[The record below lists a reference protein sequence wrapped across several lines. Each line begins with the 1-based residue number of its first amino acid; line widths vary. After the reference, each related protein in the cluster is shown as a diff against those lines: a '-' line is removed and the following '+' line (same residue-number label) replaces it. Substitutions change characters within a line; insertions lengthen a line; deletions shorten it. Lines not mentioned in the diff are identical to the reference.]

1 MTGPFST
8 ARFSA
13 GFALA
18 LGLCLGLWSPAH
30 RGLAAEGAVP
40 LPADHAERFTR
51 GLQQFERNIRPLLT
65 THCLK
70 CHGGEKIEGDFSL
83 ATREDLLKGGAEGP
97 AIRLFDGPGSRLV
110 RLVSR
115 AEKPHMPAKADPL
128 PEASVRALSEWIDNG
143 APYDGALIVQNRDGT
158 AGTAGGAN
166 PSKTDSKAPRPFTGW
181 PFQPLASVTPPASPA
196 SGPNP
201 DRSAPAHPVD
211 GFIRTRLA
219 EKHLTLN
226 PEADRRTL
234 LRRASFD
241 LTGLPPSPE
250 AMEAFES
257 DSAPG
262 AWERAIDRLLA
273 RPEHGERWARH
284 WLDVARFAESSGFE
298 HDYDRPGAHHYRDFV
313 IRALNADMPYD
324 QFVQWQLAGDEFE
337 PENPLALMA
346 TGFLGAGVFPTQI
359 TANEVERT
367 RYDAMDDML
376 STTTSAMLGLTV
388 GCARCHDHK
397 FDPIPTRDYYR
408 LLSTF
413 TTTVR
418 SQRQLDLD
426 PEQTRRKQA
435 AFEAEHARH
444 LAEQTRYEQTTLPG
458 RFEAWL
464 QAGATHRAP
473 ADWELLESPQW
484 KSQAGA
490 SFRGMPDG
498 SFLAE
503 GKNADHDTYTF
514 TGQTS
519 NANLRSLRL
528 EALPDPSLPHGGP
541 GRADNGNLGLSRIRV
556 FAQPLSGGERQEVR
570 LVRPRAT
577 FQQNAGNLSIAGSL
591 DNDPHTGWAVDPK
604 FGTRQAA
611 ILDFE
616 SPIQMPGGARLT
628 VELEF
633 RVNARH
639 HIGRPRVSVTSL
651 TAAPFDSEGIPG
663 GIASLLERIHNPAHG
678 ADSLSAAERTTLKD
692 WWKTSDEG
700 WRQVHARVEDHAKT
714 RPKPALTQV
723 LMCGEGFPAVRMHT
737 QGGDFLP
744 ETHFLHRGST
754 DQKRGVAPQ
763 GFLHVLMKTPDGE
776 TRWRWQPPSGA
787 PYSGRRRSL
796 ALWITDPSEGAGH
809 LLARVIV
816 NRLWQ
821 HHFGQGLVATPND
834 FGAQGA
840 KPSHPELLDWLAGEL
855 IRGGWRLKPLHR
867 LLMTS
872 QTYRQSSALTEDK
885 AQRDPGNALVSR
897 HVPHRLEAEAI
908 RDSLLWITGALD
920 TTPFGPGTLDEST
933 RRRSIYFTVKR
944 SQLIPAMQVF
954 DAPEP
959 LVSQGTRPATTV
971 APQALWLMN
980 NPQVRKWAGQW
991 AGALAIQPAPSTDE
1005 AARWIAKA
1013 YRRALQ
1019 RPPTAVEAQTSLTFL
1034 ARQTERYRK
1043 SGTPRPEEAAGTDLL
1058 HALLSLNEVIYVD

>member
-1 MTGPFST
+1 MTGPSST

-13 GFALA
+13 RFPSS
-18 LGLCLGLWSPAH
+18 LGLAMGLFLGWA
-30 RGLAAEGAVP
+30 GAAIPTVVAETPPP
-40 LPADHAERFTR
+40 LPADHAERFAR
-51 GLQQFERNIRPLLT
+51 GLERFQRDIRPLLT

-70 CHGGEKIEGDFSL
+70 CHGGEKTQGDFSL

-97 AIRLFDGPGSRLV
+97 AVRLFDGPGSRLV

-115 AEKPHMPAKADPL
+115 VEKPHMPAKADPL
-128 PEASVRALSEWIDNG
+128 PEASVKALSEWIDNG
-143 APYDGALIVQNRDGT
+143 APYDAPLVGGRSGGSASGT
-158 AGTAGGAN
+158 D
-166 PSKTDSKAPRPFTGW
+166 PKAPRPFTGW
-181 PFQPLASVTPPASPA
+181 PFQPLASVVPPAAPR
-196 SGPNP
+196 SGPTSEPQALN
-201 DRSAPAHPVD
+201 HPVD
-211 GFIRTRLA
+211 RFLLARLA
-219 EKHLTLN
+219 GQGLSFN
-226 PEADRRTL
+226 PEADRRAL

-241 LTGLPPSPE
+241 LTGLPPVPE
-250 AMEAFES
+250 ELES
-257 DSAPG
+257 FVQDSAPG

-273 RPEHGERWARH
+273 RPQHGERWARH

-298 HDYDRPGAHHYRDFV
+298 HDYDRPGAHHFRDFV

-324 QFVQWQLAGDEFE
+324 RFVHWQLAGDEFE

-397 FDPIPTRDYYR
+397 FDPISTRDYYR

-418 SQRQLDLD
+418 SQRPLDLN
-426 PEQTRRKQA
+426 PEETRRRNA
-435 AFEAEHARH
+435 AFEAEHARFQAE
-444 LAEQTRYEQTTLPG
+444 LATYEKSTLPA
-458 RFEAWL
+458 RFDAWL
-464 QAGATHRAP
+464 DSGALPTAR
-473 ADWELLESPQW
+473 ADWELLESPAW
-484 KSQAGA
+484 KSQGGAG
-490 SFRGMPDG
+490 FRAMADG

-503 GKNADHDTYTF
+503 GKNPDQDTYTF

-519 NANLRSLRL
+519 TPTLRSLRL

-556 FAQPLSGGERQEVR
+556 FAQPLAGGERQEVR
-570 LVRPRAT
+570 LIRPRAT
-577 FQQNAGNLSIAGSL
+577 FEQNTGNLSIAGSL
-591 DNDPHTGWAVDPK
+591 DEDPHTGWAVDPK

-616 SPIQMPGGARLT
+616 SPIRMPGGMRLT
-628 VELEF
+628 VELDF
-633 RVNARH
+633 RVNTRH
-639 HIGRPRVSVTSL
+639 HIGRPRISVTS
-651 TAAPFDSEGIPG
+651 AADAGFDSPGIPT
-663 GIASLLERIHNPAHG
+663 GIAGLLERLRKPGTG
-678 ADSLSAAERTTLKD
+678 ASSLSAAERAMLLG
-692 WWKTSDEG
+692 WWKTTDEG
-700 WRQVHARVEDHAKT
+700 WRQVHARVEDHAKR
-714 RPKPALTQV
+714 RPQPVLTQV
-723 LMCGEGFPAVRMHT
+723 LTCLEGYPAVRMHT

-754 DQKRGVAPQ
+754 EQKRGVATQ
-763 GFLHVLMKTPDGE
+763 GFLPVLSKGAE
-776 TRWRWQPPSGA
+776 SESRWRWLPPAGA

-796 ALWITDPSEGAGH
+796 ALWMTDTQDGAGQ

-821 HHFGQGLVATPND
+821 HHFGRGLVATPND
-834 FGAQGA
+834 FGAQGS

-855 IRGGWRLKPLHR
+855 IRGGWRLKPMHR
-867 LLMTS
+867 LMMTS
-872 QTYRQSSALTEDK
+872 HAYRQSSDVPKAK
-885 AQRDPGNALVSR
+885 AQRDQDNALVSR
-897 HVPHRLEAEAI
+897 RVPTRLEAESI
-908 RDSLLWITGALD
+908 RDTLLSITGALD
-920 TTPFGPGTLDEST
+920 ATPFGPGTLDESS

-980 NPQVRKWAGQW
+980 NPQVRRWAEHW
-991 AGALAIQPAPSTDE
+991 AKDGAGPVAD
-1005 AARWIAKA
+1005 AARWVPLA
-1013 YRRALQ
+1013 YQRALQ
-1019 RPPTAVEAQTSLTFL
+1019 RPPTPVESKASIEFLT
-1034 ARQTERYRK
+1034 RQTDRYRK
-1043 SGTPRPEEAAGTDLL
+1043 AGTAHPERLAATDLL

>member
-1 MTGPFST
+1 MTAPQHPQ
-8 ARFSA
+8 RFF
-13 GFALA
+13 GHFAVF
-18 LGLCLGLWSPAH
+18 LGLLVGAQRLT
-30 RGLAAEGAVP
+30 GAEPPVP

-51 GLQQFERNIRPLLT
+51 GLGQFQKEIRPLLI

-70 CHGGEKIEGDFSL
+70 CHGGEKTQGEFSL
-83 ATREDLLKGGAEGP
+83 ATREDLLRGGADGP

-110 RLVSR
+110 KLVAH
-115 AEKPHMPAKADPL
+115 AEKPHMPSKGDPL
-128 PEASVRALSEWIDNG
+128 PEASVRALSEWIHNG
-143 APYDGALIVQNRDGT
+143 APYDGPLI
-158 AGTAGGAN
+158 AGAA
-166 PSKTDSKAPRPFTGW
+166 KDSKSVGPAESRASKPFTGW
-181 PFQPLASVTPPASPA
+181 PYQPLASIQPPAGV
-196 SGPNP
+196 SG
-201 DRSAPAHPVD
+201 DAHPVD
-211 GFIRTRLA
+211 AFIEARLT
-219 EKHLTLN
+219 EKGLALN
-226 PEADRRTL
+226 LESNRRTL

-241 LTGLPPSPE
+241 LLGLPPTPE
-250 AMEAFES
+250 ALDAFEKDAS
-257 DSAPG
+257 PG
-262 AWERAIDRLLA
+262 AWERAIDSLLA
-273 RPEHGERWARH
+273 QPQHGERWARH
-284 WLDVARFAESSGFE
+284 WLDVARFGESSGFE

-313 IRALNADMPYD
+313 IKALNADMPYD
-324 QFVQWQLAGDEFE
+324 QFVQWQLAGDEFA

-376 STTTSAMLGLTV
+376 ATTTSAMLGLTV

-426 PEQTRRKQA
+426 PELTQIKKT
-435 AFEAEHARH
+435 AFDTEHARY
-444 LAEQTRYEQTTLPG
+444 LGERNRYEQTVLPG
-458 RFEAWL
+458 RFDAWL
-464 QAGATHRAP
+464 QAGAGWKTR
-473 ADWELLESPQW
+473 ADWEQLHSQEW
-484 KSQAGA
+484 KSKAGA
-490 SFRGMPDG
+490 SFRAMADG

-503 GKNADHDTYTF
+503 GKNADSDTYTVS
-514 TGQTS
+514 GQTS
-519 NANLRSLRL
+519 SSGLRALRL
-528 EALPDPSLPHGGP
+528 EALPDPSLPHNGP

-577 FQQNAGNLSIAGSL
+577 FEQNNGNLSIAGSL

-611 ILDFE
+611 IFDFE
-616 SPIQMPGGARLT
+616 TPLQNAGGLRLT
-628 VELEF
+628 IELEF
-633 RVNARH
+633 QVNSRH

-651 TAAPFDSEGIPG
+651 ASASFDSEGIPAEIAGLLGRLKAPG
-663 GIASLLERIHNPAHG
+663 GGPKT
-678 ADSLSAAERTTLKD
+678 LSTSERTTLMH
-692 WWKTSDEG
+692 WWKTSDDG
-700 WRQVHARVEDHAKT
+700 WRQVHQKAEAHEKD
-714 RPKPALTQV
+714 RPKPTLTQV
-723 LMCGEGFPAVRMHT
+723 LMCGEGFPALRMHT

-744 ETHFLHRGST
+744 ETHFLQRGSA
-754 DQKRGVAPQ
+754 DQKRGVATQ
-763 GFLHVLMKTPDGE
+763 SFLQVLMKSPDSE
-776 TRWRWQPPSGA
+776 AQWRWQPPTGA

-796 ALWITDPSEGAGH
+796 ALWMTDTTDGAGH

-834 FGAQGA
+834 FGIQGA

-855 IRGGWRLKPLHR
+855 IRGGWRLKPIHR

-872 QTYRQSSALTEDK
+872 QTYRQTSAVSEVK
-885 AQRDPGNALVSR
+885 VQRDPNNSLLSR
-897 HVPHRLEAEAI
+897 HVPTRLEAEAI
-908 RDSLLWITGALD
+908 RDTLLWITGALD
-920 TTPFGPGTLDEST
+920 TTPFGPGTLDESS

-959 LVSQGTRPATTV
+959 LVSQSTRPATTV

-980 NPQVRKWAGQW
+980 NPKVREWATGW
-991 AGALAIQPAPSTDE
+991 AHRTTHNASQESSE
-1005 AARWIAKA
+1005 WVNSA
-1013 YRRALQ
+1013 YQRALQ
-1019 RPPTAVEAQTSLTFL
+1019 RSPSPVELQASVGFL
-1034 ARQTERYRK
+1034 KQQTERYRK
-1043 SGTPRPEEAAGTDLL
+1043 AGTGRPELQAATDLL
-1058 HALLSLNEVIYVD
+1058 QTLISLNEVIYVD

>member
-13 GFALA
+13 GFALVF
-18 LGLCLGLWSPAH
+18 GLMPGPWAPGSLRCV
-30 RGLAAEGAVP
+30 AATAPP

-51 GLQQFERNIRPLLT
+51 GLEQFRRDIRPLLV

-70 CHGGEKIEGDFSL
+70 CHGGDKIEGDFSL
-83 ATREDLLKGGAEGP
+83 ATREDLLKGGAEGS
-97 AIRLFDGPGSRLV
+97 AVRLFDGPASRLV

-128 PEASVRALSEWIDNG
+128 PEASVRALSDWIHNG
-143 APYDGALIVQNRDGT
+143 APYDGPLIASTSGGT
-158 AGTAGGAN
+158 AGATPGGSLSSSDAKN
-166 PSKTDSKAPRPFTGW
+166 PQPFTGW
-181 PFQPLASVTPPASPA
+181 PFRPLVAVTPPAGPQASP
-196 SGPNP
+196 
-201 DRSAPAHPVD
+201 HPIDAFV
-211 GFIRTRLA
+211 GARLA
-219 EKHLTLN
+219 TTNLTIN

-241 LTGLPPSPE
+241 LTGLPPTPE
-250 AMEAFES
+250 DLRALEHDA
-257 DSAPG
+257 APG

-435 AFEAEHARH
+435 TFEAEHALH
-444 LAEQTRYEQTTLPG
+444 LAEQTRYEQTTLPD

-464 QAGATHRAP
+464 QAGATHRVP

-528 EALPDPSLPHGGP
+528 EALSDPSLPHGGP

-616 SPIQMPGGARLT
+616 SPIRMPGGVRLT
-628 VELEF
+628 VDLEF
-633 RVNARH
+633 RVNTRH
-639 HIGRPRVSVTSL
+639 HIGRPRLSVTSM
-651 TAAPFDSEGIPG
+651 TAAPFDSEGVPAG
-663 GIASLLERIHNPAHG
+663 VASLLERIHNPAHG
-678 ADSLSAAERTTLKD
+678 TASLSAAERTTLRD

-700 WRQVHARVEDHAKT
+700 WRQIHARVEDHAKT

-723 LMCGEGFPAVRMHT
+723 LTCGEGFPALRMHT

-754 DQKRGVAPQ
+754 EQKRGVATQ
-763 GFLHVLMKTPDGE
+763 GFLRVLLKTPDAE
-776 TRWRWQPPSGA
+776 SQWRWQPPTGA

-796 ALWITDPSEGAGH
+796 ALWMTDPAEGAGH

-834 FGAQGA
+834 FGAQGSP
-840 KPSHPELLDWLAGEL
+840 PSHPELLDWLAGEL

-867 LLMTS
+867 LMMTS
-872 QTYRQSSALTEDK
+872 QTYRQSSARSE
-885 AQRDPGNALVSR
+885 AQRQRDPNNTLLSR
-897 HVPHRLEAEAI
+897 HVPHRLEAESI
-908 RDSLLWITGALD
+908 RDTLLWITGALD
-920 TTPFGPGTLDEST
+920 ATPFGPGTLDESS

-980 NPQVRKWAGQW
+980 NPQVRQW
-991 AGALAIQPAPSTDE
+991 AALWARRATEGAADPAHWVP
-1005 AARWIAKA
+1005 RA
-1013 YRRALQ
+1013 YQQALQ
-1019 RPPTAVEAQTSLTFL
+1019 RPPTAAEAQASLEFL
-1034 ARQTERYRK
+1034 SRQTDRYRR
-1043 SGTPRPEEAAGTDLL
+1043 SGTPRPDGLAATDLL
-1058 HALLSLNEVIYVD
+1058 QALLSLNEVIHVD

>member
-1 MTGPFST
+1 MSGPFST

-13 GFALA
+13 GFALV
-18 LGLCLGLWSPAH
+18 LGLMPGPWAPGSL
-30 RGLAAEGAVP
+30 RVVAATAPP

-51 GLQQFERNIRPLLT
+51 GLEQFQRDIRPLLI

-70 CHGGEKIEGDFSL
+70 CHGGEKVEGDFSL
-83 ATREDLLKGGAEGP
+83 VTREDLLKGGAEGP
-97 AIRLFDGPGSRLV
+97 AVRLFDGPGSRLV

-128 PEASVRALSEWIDNG
+128 PEASVRALSDWIHNG
-143 APYDGALIVQNRDGT
+143 APYDGPLIASNSGGT
-158 AGTAGGAN
+158 AGTTPGGS
-166 PSKTDSKAPRPFTGW
+166 PSPSDSKKPQPFTGW
-181 PFQPLASVTPPASPA
+181 PFRPLTSVTPPAGPQASP
-196 SGPNP
+196 
-201 DRSAPAHPVD
+201 HPIDAFV
-211 GFIRTRLA
+211 GARLA
-219 EKHLTLN
+219 ATNLTIN

-241 LTGLPPSPE
+241 LTGLPPAPE
-250 AMEAFES
+250 DLQALEHDA
-257 DSAPG
+257 APG

-337 PENPLALMA
+337 PDNPLALMA

-435 AFEAEHARH
+435 AFESEHARH

-464 QAGATHRAP
+464 QAGATVRTP

-519 NANLRSLRL
+519 NATLRSLRL
-528 EALPDPSLPHGGP
+528 EALPDPSLPQGGP

-577 FQQNAGNLSIAGSL
+577 FQQNAGNLSLAGSL

-604 FGTRQAA
+604 FGTRHAA

-616 SPIQMPGGARLT
+616 SPIQMPGGVRLT

-639 HIGRPRVSVTSL
+639 HIGRPRLSVTSM
-651 TAAPFDSEGIPG
+651 TAAPFDSEGVPAG
-663 GIASLLERIHNPAHG
+663 VASLLERIHNPAHG
-678 ADSLSAAERTTLKD
+678 AASLSAAERSTLKD
-692 WWKTSDEG
+692 WWKVSDEG

-714 RPKPALTQV
+714 RPKPALTPV
-723 LMCGEGFPAVRMHT
+723 LTCGEGFPAVRMHT

-754 DQKRGVAPQ
+754 EQKRGVAAQ
-763 GFLHVLMKTPDGE
+763 GFLRVLLKTPDAE
-776 TRWRWQPPSGA
+776 SRWHWQPPTGA

-796 ALWITDPSEGAGH
+796 ALWMTDPAEGAGH

-834 FGAQGA
+834 FGAQGTP
-840 KPSHPELLDWLAGEL
+840 PSHPELLDWLAGEL

-867 LLMTS
+867 LMMTS
-872 QTYRQSSALTEDK
+872 QTYRQSSARSE
-885 AQRDPGNALVSR
+885 AQRQRDPNNTLLSR
-897 HVPHRLEAEAI
+897 HVPHRLEAESI
-908 RDSLLWITGALD
+908 RDTLLWITGALD
-920 TTPFGPGTLDEST
+920 ATPFGPGTLDEST

-980 NPQVRKWAGQW
+980 NPQVRHWAGLW
-991 AGALAIQPAPSTDE
+991 AKRVTEGAADPAHWVP
-1005 AARWIAKA
+1005 RA
-1013 YRRALQ
+1013 YQQALQ
-1019 RPPTAVEAQTSLTFL
+1019 RPPTAAEAQTSLEFL
-1034 ARQTERYRK
+1034 SRQTARYRA
-1043 SGTPRPEEAAGTDLL
+1043 SGTPQPDGVAATDLL
-1058 HALLSLNEVIYVD
+1058 QALLSLNEVIYVD

>member
-13 GFALA
+13 GFALVF
-18 LGLCLGLWSPAH
+18 GLMPGPWAPGSLRCV
-30 RGLAAEGAVP
+30 AATAPP

-51 GLQQFERNIRPLLT
+51 GLEQFRRDIRPLLV

-70 CHGGEKIEGDFSL
+70 CHGGDKIEGDFSL
-83 ATREDLLKGGAEGP
+83 ATREDLLKGGAEGS
-97 AIRLFDGPGSRLV
+97 AVRLFDGPASRLV

-128 PEASVRALSEWIDNG
+128 PEASVRALSDWIHNG
-143 APYDGALIVQNRDGT
+143 APYDGPLIASTSGGT
-158 AGTAGGAN
+158 AGATPDGSLSSSDAKN
-166 PSKTDSKAPRPFTGW
+166 PQPFTGW
-181 PFQPLASVTPPASPA
+181 PFRPLVAVTPPAGPQASP
-196 SGPNP
+196 
-201 DRSAPAHPVD
+201 HPIDAFV
-211 GFIRTRLA
+211 GARLA
-219 EKHLTLN
+219 TTNLTIN

-241 LTGLPPSPE
+241 LTGLPPTPE
-250 AMEAFES
+250 DLRALEHDA
-257 DSAPG
+257 APG

-435 AFEAEHARH
+435 TFEAEHALH
-444 LAEQTRYEQTTLPG
+444 LAEQTRYEQTTLPD

-464 QAGATHRAP
+464 QAGATHLVP

-528 EALPDPSLPHGGP
+528 EALSDPSLPHGGP

-616 SPIQMPGGARLT
+616 SPIRMPGGVRLT
-628 VELEF
+628 VDLEF
-633 RVNARH
+633 RVNTRH
-639 HIGRPRVSVTSL
+639 HIGRPRLSVTSM
-651 TAAPFDSEGIPG
+651 TAAPFDSEGVPAG
-663 GIASLLERIHNPAHG
+663 VASLLERIHNPAHG
-678 ADSLSAAERTTLKD
+678 TASLSAAERTTLRD

-700 WRQVHARVEDHAKT
+700 WRQIHARVEDHAKT

-723 LMCGEGFPAVRMHT
+723 LTCGEGFPALRMHT

-754 DQKRGVAPQ
+754 EQKRGVATQ
-763 GFLHVLMKTPDGE
+763 GFLRVLLKTPDAE
-776 TRWRWQPPSGA
+776 SQWRWQPPTGA

-796 ALWITDPSEGAGH
+796 ALWMTDPAEGAGH

-834 FGAQGA
+834 FGAQGSP
-840 KPSHPELLDWLAGEL
+840 PSHPELLDWLAGEL

-867 LLMTS
+867 SMMTS
-872 QTYRQSSALTEDK
+872 QTYRQSSARSEAKT
-885 AQRDPGNALVSR
+885 QRDPNNTLLSR
-897 HVPHRLEAEAI
+897 HVPHRLEAESI
-908 RDSLLWITGALD
+908 RDTLLWITGALD
-920 TTPFGPGTLDEST
+920 ATPFGPGTLDESN

-980 NPQVRKWAGQW
+980 NPQVRQW
-991 AGALAIQPAPSTDE
+991 AALWARRATEGAADPAHWVP
-1005 AARWIAKA
+1005 RA
-1013 YRRALQ
+1013 YQQALQ
-1019 RPPTAVEAQTSLTFL
+1019 RPPTAAEAQASLEFL
-1034 ARQTERYRK
+1034 SHQTDRYRR
-1043 SGTPRPEEAAGTDLL
+1043 SGTPRPDGLAATDLL
-1058 HALLSLNEVIYVD
+1058 QALLSLNEVIHVD

>member
-13 GFALA
+13 GFALVF
-18 LGLCLGLWSPAH
+18 GLMPGPWAPGSLRCV
-30 RGLAAEGAVP
+30 AATAPP

-51 GLQQFERNIRPLLT
+51 GLEQFRRDIRPLLV

-70 CHGGEKIEGDFSL
+70 CHGGDKIEGDFSL
-83 ATREDLLKGGAEGP
+83 ATREDLLKGGAEGS
-97 AIRLFDGPGSRLV
+97 AVRLFDGPASRLV

-128 PEASVRALSEWIDNG
+128 PEASVRALSDWIHNG
-143 APYDGALIVQNRDGT
+143 APYDGPLIASTSGGT
-158 AGTAGGAN
+158 AGATPGGSLSSSDAKN
-166 PSKTDSKAPRPFTGW
+166 PQPFTGW
-181 PFQPLASVTPPASPA
+181 PFRPLVAVTPPAGPQASP
-196 SGPNP
+196 
-201 DRSAPAHPVD
+201 HPIDAFV
-211 GFIRTRLA
+211 GARLA
-219 EKHLTLN
+219 TTNLTIN

-241 LTGLPPSPE
+241 LTGLPPTPE
-250 AMEAFES
+250 DLRALEHDA
-257 DSAPG
+257 APG

-435 AFEAEHARH
+435 TFEAEHALH
-444 LAEQTRYEQTTLPG
+444 LAEQTRYEQTTLPD

-464 QAGATHRAP
+464 QAGATHLVP

-528 EALPDPSLPHGGP
+528 EALSDPSLPHGGP

-577 FQQNAGNLSIAGSL
+577 FQQNSDNLSIAGSL

-616 SPIQMPGGARLT
+616 SPIRMPGGVRLT
-628 VELEF
+628 VDLEF
-633 RVNARH
+633 RVNTRH
-639 HIGRPRVSVTSL
+639 HIGRPRLSVTSM
-651 TAAPFDSEGIPG
+651 TAAPFDSEGVPAG
-663 GIASLLERIHNPAHG
+663 VASLLERIHNPAHG
-678 ADSLSAAERTTLKD
+678 TASLSAAERTTLRD

-700 WRQVHARVEDHAKT
+700 WRQIHARVEDHAKT

-723 LMCGEGFPAVRMHT
+723 LTCGEGFPALRMHT

-754 DQKRGVAPQ
+754 EQKRGVATQ
-763 GFLHVLMKTPDGE
+763 GFLRVLLKTPDAE
-776 TRWRWQPPSGA
+776 SQWRWQPPTGA

-796 ALWITDPSEGAGH
+796 ALWMTDPAEGAGH

-834 FGAQGA
+834 FGAQGSP
-840 KPSHPELLDWLAGEL
+840 PSHPELLDWLAGEL

-867 LLMTS
+867 SMMTS
-872 QTYRQSSALTEDK
+872 QTYRQSSARSEAKT
-885 AQRDPGNALVSR
+885 QRDPNNTLLSR
-897 HVPHRLEAEAI
+897 HVPHRLEAESI
-908 RDSLLWITGALD
+908 RDTLLWITGALD
-920 TTPFGPGTLDEST
+920 ATPFGPGTLDESS

-980 NPQVRKWAGQW
+980 NPQVRQW
-991 AGALAIQPAPSTDE
+991 AALWARRATEGAADPAHWVP
-1005 AARWIAKA
+1005 RA
-1013 YRRALQ
+1013 YQQALQ
-1019 RPPTAVEAQTSLTFL
+1019 RPPTAAEAQASLEFL
-1034 ARQTERYRK
+1034 SRQTDRYRR
-1043 SGTPRPEEAAGTDLL
+1043 SGTPRPDGLAATDLL
-1058 HALLSLNEVIYVD
+1058 QALLSLNEVIHVD

>member
-13 GFALA
+13 GFALVF
-18 LGLCLGLWSPAH
+18 GLMPGPWAPGSLRCV
-30 RGLAAEGAVP
+30 AATAPP

-51 GLQQFERNIRPLLT
+51 GLEQFRRDIRPLLV

-70 CHGGEKIEGDFSL
+70 CHGGDKIEGDFSL
-83 ATREDLLKGGAEGP
+83 ATREDLLKGGAEGS
-97 AIRLFDGPGSRLV
+97 AVRLFDGPASRLV

-128 PEASVRALSEWIDNG
+128 PEASVRALSDWIHNG
-143 APYDGALIVQNRDGT
+143 APYDGPLIASTSGGT
-158 AGTAGGAN
+158 AGATPDGSLSSSDAKN
-166 PSKTDSKAPRPFTGW
+166 PQPFTGW
-181 PFQPLASVTPPASPA
+181 PFRPLVAVTPPAGPQASP
-196 SGPNP
+196 
-201 DRSAPAHPVD
+201 HPIDAFV
-211 GFIRTRLA
+211 GARLA
-219 EKHLTLN
+219 TTNLTIN

-241 LTGLPPSPE
+241 LTGLPPTPE
-250 AMEAFES
+250 DLRALEHDA
-257 DSAPG
+257 APG

-435 AFEAEHARH
+435 TFEAEHARH
-444 LAEQTRYEQTTLPG
+444 LAEQTRYEQTTLPD

-464 QAGATHRAP
+464 QAGATHRVP

-528 EALPDPSLPHGGP
+528 EALSDPSLPHGGP

-577 FQQNAGNLSIAGSL
+577 FQQNSDNLSIAGSL

-616 SPIQMPGGARLT
+616 SPIRMPGGVRLT
-628 VELEF
+628 VDLEF
-633 RVNARH
+633 RVNTRH
-639 HIGRPRVSVTSL
+639 HIGRPRLSVTSM
-651 TAAPFDSEGIPG
+651 TAAPFDSEGVPAG
-663 GIASLLERIHNPAHG
+663 VASLLERIHNPAHG
-678 ADSLSAAERTTLKD
+678 TASLSAAERTTLRD

-700 WRQVHARVEDHAKT
+700 WRQIHARVEDHAKT

-723 LMCGEGFPAVRMHT
+723 LTCGEGFPALRMHT

-754 DQKRGVAPQ
+754 EQKRGVATQ
-763 GFLHVLMKTPDGE
+763 GFLRVLLKTPDAE
-776 TRWRWQPPSGA
+776 SQWRWQPPTGA

-796 ALWITDPSEGAGH
+796 ALWMTDPAEGAGH

-834 FGAQGA
+834 FGAQGSP
-840 KPSHPELLDWLAGEL
+840 PSHPELLDWLAGEL

-867 LLMTS
+867 SMMTS
-872 QTYRQSSALTEDK
+872 QTYRQSSARSEAKT
-885 AQRDPGNALVSR
+885 QRDPNNTLLSR
-897 HVPHRLEAEAI
+897 HVPHRLEAESI
-908 RDSLLWITGALD
+908 RDTLLWITGALD
-920 TTPFGPGTLDEST
+920 ATPFGPGTLDESS

-980 NPQVRKWAGQW
+980 NPQVRQW
-991 AGALAIQPAPSTDE
+991 AALWARRATEGAADPAHWVP
-1005 AARWIAKA
+1005 RA
-1013 YRRALQ
+1013 YQQALQ
-1019 RPPTAVEAQTSLTFL
+1019 RPPTAAEAQASLEFL
-1034 ARQTERYRK
+1034 SRQTDRYRR
-1043 SGTPRPEEAAGTDLL
+1043 SGTPRPDGLAATDLL
-1058 HALLSLNEVIYVD
+1058 QALLSLNEVIHVD

>member
-18 LGLCLGLWSPAH
+18 LGLSLGLWSLGN

-40 LPADHAERFTR
+40 LPADHAERFSR

-70 CHGGEKIEGDFSL
+70 CHGGEKIEGDLSL
-83 ATREDLLKGGAEGP
+83 ATREDLLKGGSEGP
-97 AIRLFDGPGSRLV
+97 AVRLFDGPGSRLV
-110 RLVSR
+110 RLV
-115 AEKPHMPAKADPL
+115 AHTLKPHMPAKAEPL
-128 PEASVRALSEWIDNG
+128 PEAAVRTLSEWIDNG
-143 APYDGALIVQNRDGT
+143 APYDGSLIAQNPEGT
-158 AGTAGGAN
+158 AGKGGGAT
-166 PSKTDSKAPRPFTGW
+166 PSKSDPKAPRPFTGW
-181 PFQPLASVTPPASPA
+181 PFQPLASITPPVSP
-196 SGPNP
+196 GPGRNS
-201 DRSAPAHPVD
+201 DRSTPAHPVD
-211 GFIRTRLA
+211 RFIEARLA
-219 EKHLTLN
+219 EKDLTLN

-241 LTGLPPSPE
+241 LTGLPPAPQ
-250 AMEAFES
+250 ALEAFAS
-257 DSAPG
+257 DAAPG

-273 RPEHGERWARH
+273 RPQHGERWARH

-298 HDYDRPGAHHYRDFV
+298 HDYDRPGAHHFRDFV

-376 STTTSAMLGLTV
+376 STTASAMLGLTV

-397 FDPIPTRDYYR
+397 FDPISTRDYYR

-418 SQRQLDLD
+418 SQRSLDLNPD
-426 PEQTRRKQA
+426 QTRRQQA
-435 AFEAEHARH
+435 AFDAEHAVH
-444 LAEQTRYEQTTLPG
+444 LAELGRYEKGELPG

-464 QAGATHRAP
+464 QSGAVGRTR
-473 ADWELLESPQW
+473 ADWELLEAPEW
-484 KSQAGA
+484 KSQSGA
-490 SFRGMPDG
+490 TFRAMGDG
-498 SFLAE
+498 SFLAG
-503 GKNADHDTYTF
+503 GKNADQDTYTF
-514 TGQTS
+514 TGHTS
-519 NANLRSLRL
+519 SPTLRSLRL

-541 GRADNGNLGLSRIRV
+541 GRADNGNFGLSRIRV
-556 FAQPLSGGERQEVR
+556 YAQPMSGGERREVR
-570 LVRPRAT
+570 LSRPRAT
-577 FQQNAGNLSIAGSL
+577 FEQNSGNLSIAGSL
-591 DNDPHTGWAVDPK
+591 DYDPHTGWAVDPK

-611 ILDFE
+611 IVDFE
-616 SPIQMPGGARLT
+616 SPIGMPGGARLT

-633 RVNARH
+633 RVNTRH
-639 HIGRPRVSVTSL
+639 HIGRPRLSVTSM
-651 TAAPFDSEGIPG
+651 ASPPFDSQGIPA
-663 GIASLLERIHNPAHG
+663 GIAALLERIKTPGPG
-678 ADSLSAAERTTLKD
+678 AATLSLTERTTLMD
-692 WWKTSDEG
+692 WWKPSDEG
-700 WRQVHARVEDHAKT
+700 WSRIHARVEDHAKL
-714 RPKPALTQV
+714 RPKPVLTQV
-723 LMCGEGFPAVRMHT
+723 MMCGEGFPAIRMHT

-763 GFLHVLMKTPDGE
+763 GFLRVLMKTPEGE

-834 FGAQGA
+834 FGAQGT

-855 IRGGWRLKPLHR
+855 IRGGWRLKPMHR
-867 LLMTS
+867 LMMTS
-872 QTYRQSSALTEDK
+872 HAYRQSSDLPQAK
-885 AQRDPGNALVSR
+885 VQRDPDNALVSR
-897 HVPHRLEAEAI
+897 RVPTRLEAESI
-908 RDSLLWITGALD
+908 RDTLLWITGALD
-920 TTPFGPGTLDEST
+920 ATPFGPGTLDESS

-980 NPQVRKWAGQW
+980 NPQVRRWAAQW
-991 AGALAIQPAPSTDE
+991 AKDSAGPSAD
-1005 AARWIAKA
+1005 AARWVPLT
-1013 YRRALQ
+1013 YQRALQ
-1019 RPPTAVEAQTSLTFL
+1019 RPPTAVESKASIEFLT
-1034 ARQTERYRK
+1034 RQTDHYHKAGTADPERL
-1043 SGTPRPEEAAGTDLL
+1043 AATDLL